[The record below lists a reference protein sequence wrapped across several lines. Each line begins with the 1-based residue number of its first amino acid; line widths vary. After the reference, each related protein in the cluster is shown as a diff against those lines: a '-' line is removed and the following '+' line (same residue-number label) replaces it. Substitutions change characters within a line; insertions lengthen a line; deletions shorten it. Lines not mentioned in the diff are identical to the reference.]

1 MIAGYVDKHDAIFC
15 ADCWVKK
22 RATGRSPDRVL
33 DTEDPDDPGNN
44 FWIVDNCVSCGREVK
59 YQATRMLG

>member
-1 MIAGYVDKHDAIFC
+1 MIAGYVDKHDAVFC
-15 ADCWVKK
+15 ADCWVKE
-22 RATGRSPDRVL
+22 RAAGKSPDRVL

-44 FWIVDNCVSCGREVK
+44 FWIVDNGESCGREVK